1 MSSSKEK
8 HLCVWG
14 TGVHTPVTKVWQSSV
29 WSINTYTS
37 LWVWAAGLWRV
48 NFLSL
53 FTAIHVYSIQY
64 SMHHTQFCHRHA
76 IHYGYWFHQQ
86 QQKIIIKK
94 KKEKKRSHTACLV
107 TSQFHTC
114 TVTEH
119 ATAMLHMGFSV
130 WMHSEGRKWTKSL
143 SAGQAF
149 TRSRHPFMTSFLR
162 QPLMQLVTPG
172 VSKNC
177 HLPTFL
183 GC

>member
-14 TGVHTPVTKVWQSSV
+14 TGVHTPVTKVQVWQSSV

-86 QQKIIIKK
+86 QQKIIVKK
-94 KKEKKRSHTACLV
+94 KKKKKKKSYGMSHNQSIPYMYSNRACHSNASYGLFCVNAQWRQKIDKIPVSRSSIYTISASLYDLLPP
-107 TSQFHTC
+107 TT
-114 TVTEH
+114 TD
-119 ATAMLHMGFSV
+119 ATGY
-130 WMHSEGRKWTKSL
+130 
-143 SAGQAF
+143 
-149 TRSRHPFMTSFLR
+149 TRSL
-162 QPLMQLVTPG
+162 
-172 VSKNC
+172 
-177 HLPTFL
+177 
-183 GC
+183 